1 VRFQVRDIWRT
12 HAGAPHAV
20 LRGLSLELESGA
32 LVALL
37 GRSGAGKSTL
47 LRCMVGL
54 EPFERGE
61 IEVDGAVLRGTE
73 ECTAR
78 EREASLRALRERTG
92 LVFQSFELFPHLT
105 ALENCTL
112 APMKVKGL
120 PRVQAEAQAR
130 GLLEQ
135 LGLGDK
141 ADFHP
146 ARLSGGQRQRVAIA
160 RALAMA
166 PRVLLY
172 DEPTSALDPSLKGEV
187 LAALKRVDATG
198 VTQVVVTHDLQV
210 ARGAEHVA
218 VLAGGQVVERGHPDD
233 VLQRPGHEAT
243 RTLLAA
249 G

>member
-1 VRFQVRDIWRT
+1 MRVQVRNLWRT

-61 IEVDGAVLRGTE
+61 MEVDGAVLRGTE
-73 ECTAR
+73 ECTVR
-78 EREASLRALRERTG
+78 EREAGLRALRERTG

-120 PRVQAEAQAR
+120 PRAQAEAQAL

-135 LGLGDK
+135 LGLQDK
-141 ADFHP
+141 AAFHP

-187 LAALKRVDATG
+187 LAALRRVEATG

-218 VLAGGQVVERGHPDD
+218 VLAEGQVVERGHPDD